1 MAFLIVVVR
10 MCVVGVMAYSVI
22 SGKVHIFMVMSGM
35 LGWSWVLS
43 DDW

>member
-22 SGKVHIFMVMSGM
+22 SGEVHIFMVMSGM
-35 LGWSWVLS
+35 LG
-43 DDW
+43 